1 MFIKNWN
8 DNNNSTKKKGK
19 EEEGVGRWEEF
30 RVPSPSLAHYLNLG

>member
-8 DNNNSTKKKGK
+8 NNNNSTKKKGK

-30 RVPSPSLAHYLNLG
+30 KAPSPSLAHLEFA